1 MKPGSRCSRKY
12 SYSDELTPYAGLIYD
27 FDHRFSG
34 YVSYTEIFQTQNV
47 RSTNGSLLDPI
58 TGRNYELGLKATL
71 ADALDMNVA
80 VFRSEQDGLGEAIP
94 GETVSGR
101 PDTQAYRAADGATV
115 EGLETELGG
124 QLAPGWNLNAS
135 FTLANPKNADG
146 DRMNTTH
153 PHRQA
158 KLFTSYQFTGNWR
171 PLRLGGGLRWQSDIY
186 RDTRGPAG
194 TTRVTQGSYSV
205 IDLMARYDFT
215 PDISAQLNLNNVLDK
230 EYHDQVGFYSQ
241 AWWGAPRN
249 LRLSLSYDF

>member
-115 EGLETELGG
+115 EGLETELVG

-146 DRMNTTH
+146 
-153 PHRQA
+153 
-158 KLFTSYQFTGNWR
+158 
-171 PLRLGGGLRWQSDIY
+171 GGLIY
-186 RDTRGPAG
+186 NLPQ
-194 TTRVTQGSYSV
+194 VLLSPLTQPQPIKNERTNRHG
-205 IDLMARYDFT
+205 
-215 PDISAQLNLNNVLDK
+215 
-230 EYHDQVGFYSQ
+230 G
-241 AWWGAPRN
+241 
-249 LRLSLSYDF
+249 